1 MPYLVELAQLCARSY
16 LYTKKQGSLG
26 SLLQLQRPSYAALC
40 NCWIRRNP
48 KNPGHKSIAELLEWI
63 WVPAQLELMAPPAD
77 KQPSEKPGPCGGLLL
92 MLALFLWE
100 HRSPQI
106 EGSSLRSERYLTNRR
121 DIFTRV
127 IKVCVNKPVVGF
139 FLHGFPS
146 SFLSGINVY

>member
-1 MPYLVELAQLCARSY
+1 
-16 LYTKKQGSLG
+16 
-26 SLLQLQRPSYAALC
+26 
-40 NCWIRRNP
+40 
-48 KNPGHKSIAELLEWI
+48 
-63 WVPAQLELMAPPAD
+63 MAPPAD

-100 HRSPQI
+100 HRYPQI

-139 FLHGFPS
+139 LLHGFPS